1 MYVNLARV
9 RLFFVYCTRSE
20 RAIQALEQ
28 SADCKERHPSDFEGL
43 SVCALPATDI
53 TQPWLSPTTGVA
65 TVSVTESPEAIY
77 KLLCTSGRTVVDKL
91 EKQKIVTAGVE
102 PRTPSLP
109 LPPTRHHQAYEACLV
124 SAVSSSIQPKM

>member
-77 KLLCTSGRTVVDKL
+77 KLLCTSGRTVVDL
-91 EKQKIVTAGVE
+91 
-102 PRTPSLP
+102 SLI
-109 LPPTRHHQAYEACLV
+109 H
-124 SAVSSSIQPKM
+124 I